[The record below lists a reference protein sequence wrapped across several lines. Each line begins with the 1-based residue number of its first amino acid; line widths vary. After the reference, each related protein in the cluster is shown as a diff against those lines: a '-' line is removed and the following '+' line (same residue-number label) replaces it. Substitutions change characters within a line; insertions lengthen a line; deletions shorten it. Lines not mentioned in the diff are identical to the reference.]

1 MIKRRCCAEIG
12 VAVVAVDAARLDL
25 FAVDQH
31 YATDNAKIAEADKKA
46 DMLAARRDEQAVQV
60 WRFVTPKQGCVDL
73 KGKHGGVIFAIAL
86 AKSNGDTQRLTER
99 WTMAIETEV
108 VEAVTGVEKDET
120 GRKEELFDLNVAPEP
135 ETTSS

>member
-1 MIKRRCCAEIG
+1 MEALKRKRSEND
-12 VAVVAVDAARLDL
+12 VVNVLAKKAKGEGEKDAA
-25 FAVDQH
+25 
-31 YATDNAKIAEADKKA
+31 
-46 DMLAARRDEQAVQV
+46 AASGPPSPPEEEVEE
-60 WRFVTPKQGCVDL
+60 F
-73 KGKHGGVIFAIAL
+73 FAILRRMRDAMGAL
-86 AKSNGDTQRLTER
+86 AESNGHTPRLTER